1 MKISIMNSIKKNFTC
16 PVSLYEDLLGVANL
30 YYDGNLSKAIR
41 RAILALMEA
50 ESKPGT
56 TKETFDVDNV
66 KP

>member
-1 MKISIMNSIKKNFTC
+1 MNIVKRSFSC
-16 PVSLYEDLLGVANL
+16 PMSLYEDLLAIADL

-50 ESKPGT
+50 ESKPDT

-66 KP
+66 KA